1 MAEQNLYVALP
12 YLIPTATTNND
23 EGNLITR
30 RSNVSRKVLITGM
43 SGLIGGILK
52 DHLIAA
58 GGYDLTALNRREVEG
73 VRTVRANISD
83 LDEILPAFEDQ
94 EVVVHLAAYLGSQD
108 WEGQHA
114 GNVLGT
120 YNVFEA
126 ARRSGVKRVI
136 FASSGNSIRG
146 FERVPPYSDI
156 AAGNYEKVP
165 SDFRKLT
172 HHDVRPEAL
181 YGAAKIWGEAL
192 ARHFSDDYDMSM
204 ICVRIGSVTQGNR
217 PRTMRENA
225 IYLSHNDVATHLK
238 ACIDA
243 PDDLKF
249 DIFFAV
255 SNNRW
260 NYRDL
265 THPREALGWEPQDSA
280 DNYPYTG

>member
-1 MAEQNLYVALP
+1 M
-12 YLIPTATTNND
+12 
-23 EGNLITR
+23 
-30 RSNVSRKVLITGM
+30 SRKVLITGM
-43 SGLIGGILK
+43 SGLIGGLLK
-52 DHLIAA
+52 DHLLES
-58 GGYDLTALNRREVEG
+58 GGYELTALNRRSVDG
-73 VRTVRANISD
+73 IPTVQADIAD
-83 LDEILPAFEDQ
+83 LDAIQPAFEGQ

-126 ARRSGVKRVI
+126 SRRAGVKRVI
-136 FASSGNSIRG
+136 FASSGNAIRG

-156 AAGNYEKVP
+156 AAGEFDKVP
-165 SDFRKLT
+165 EDFRRLT

-181 YGAAKIWGEAL
+181 YGAAKVWGEAL

-204 ICVRIGSVTQGNR
+204 ICVRIGSVTREDR
-217 PRTMRENA
+217 PRTTRENA
-225 IYLSHNDVATHLK
+225 IYLSHRDVATHLK

-243 PDDLKF
+243 SDDLKF

-265 THPREALGWEPQDSA
+265 SHPREVLGWEPQDSA
-280 DNYPYTG
+280 DDRLFIQ